1 VSNVRAPPH
10 RRAVRAVRA
19 QLCGPTT
26 IAPPIPAHAR
36 HLESVG
42 SPPPGTGR
50 GYAERARSALAHGD
64 ARYRGGGTHW
74 QGFEEVTAA
83 HSCGGSRRAT
93 GTADRGS
100 GRVLAYGHH
109 DRELDSGRENRLC
122 RLARCELITW
132 TKGLSRRDSA
142 GFDRHGAIYFLRTRT
157 RTCICDGG
165 RVPAAGLR
173 LPVRGLIGLLVTEWP
188 SPDDHARTS
197 RDYARFERILLG
209 PTAVTRAHFLWRA
222 RRGHGWTRQR

>member
-1 VSNVRAPPH
+1 MRTNYHRPPYSRPRSTPRERGIPSPRHRA
-10 RRAVRAVRA
+10 RIR
-19 QLCGPTT
+19 
-26 IAPPIPAHAR
+26 
-36 HLESVG
+36 
-42 SPPPGTGR
+42 GTGQV
-50 GYAERARSALAHGD
+50 RARSRRRTLS
-64 ARYRGGGTHW
+64 GGGTHW

-132 TKGLSRRDSA
+132 TKGLSRRDSG